1 MKTFVKTY
9 IWLLRKKQLRLH
21 SLITIMITITIA
33 ITITITITGIS
44 ILGTVIFQSIRNQK
58 RQTLLSSPLLQVFI
72 TIMGTRVTKDR
83 VTLRTEIC
91 QQEVKVY
98 NFLFHR
104 KSSDEGDA

>member
-1 MKTFVKTY
+1 MKTFVKMY

-21 SLITIMITITIA
+21 SLITIMITIA

>member
-1 MKTFVKTY
+1 MKTFVKMY

-33 ITITITITGIS
+33 ITITITGTS